1 MGDGNREVN
10 QGEQDVRQDVS
21 QGLNDVENAPEN
33 AAKDVGDAVSLG
45 CGITSRPRVR
55 LIEIHRS
62 AMWTAVL
69 GTLGGM
75 SQTSTRVSRTPM
87 TKASSRGTT
96 TKHIS
101 VVQKLDQLY
110 CSIVFTSSTSC
121 PRIIQDHII
130 GNS

>member
-45 CGITSRPRVR
+45 CAITSHPRVR
-55 LIEIHRS
+55 LIKTHRS
-62 AMWTAVL
+62 AMWTVVL

-75 SQTSTRVSRTPM
+75 SRTSTRVFRTPM
-87 TKASSRGTT
+87 TKASSRDIT
-96 TKHIS
+96 TKHVS
-101 VVQKLDQLY
+101 VIQKP
-110 CSIVFTSSTSC
+110 V
-121 PRIIQDHII
+121 
-130 GNS
+130 